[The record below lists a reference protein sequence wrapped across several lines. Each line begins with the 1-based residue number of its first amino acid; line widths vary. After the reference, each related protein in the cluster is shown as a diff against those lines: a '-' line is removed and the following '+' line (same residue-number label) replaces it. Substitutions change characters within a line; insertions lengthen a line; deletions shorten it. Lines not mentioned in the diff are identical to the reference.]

1 MSLPSDQL
9 DLLKTAA
16 NALVD
21 WQDVAESVGVVL
33 TQVEMEFPP
42 EGQTNRVQF
51 TWNPD
56 VLDSE
61 GAIIKAGHFDIA
73 TLSNGR

>member
-1 MSLPSDQL
+1 MSLPADQL

-16 NALVD
+16 NALND
-21 WQDVAESVGVVL
+21 WQDVAETVGVVL

-42 EGQTNRVQF
+42 DNQTNRVQF

-56 VLDSE
+56 VLDAD